1 MVAALRAESALHL
14 AGELNL
20 GREAVR
26 ELVQSS
32 ADPTEAQRAL
42 GAILPGGSERERM
55 LGDYDELHAPSWAGR
70 CQRPLRPRHWSP
82 NSAERPNGDRKA

>member
-1 MVAALRAESALHL
+1 M
-14 AGELNL
+14 
-20 GREAVR
+20 R

-55 LGDYDELHAPSWAGR
+55 LGDYDELHAVMGGPGASDRFAR
-70 CQRPLRPRHWSP
+70 DMVAELRKG
-82 NSAERPNGDRKA
+82 APNGDRKA